1 MPPSWTNRETPG
13 TPWTLLTA
21 WHTGC
26 LLMCLGGCGLFQQ
39 EEVVYLKEAEKLHA
53 TQDEV
58 KRRLGNPR
66 VTKALPNGDMVWLY
80 HIWTNTGGDL
90 NGPSTTFCD
99 QYSLRFD
106 REAILREW
114 KHQGC

>member
-1 MPPSWTNRETPG
+1 
-13 TPWTLLTA
+13 
-21 WHTGC
+21 
-26 LLMCLGGCGLFQQ
+26 
-39 EEVVYLKEAEKLHA
+39 
-53 TQDEV
+53 
-58 KRRLGNPR
+58 
-66 VTKALPNGDMVWLY
+66 MVWLY

-90 NGPSTTFCD
+90 NGPGTTFCD